1 MPPARRKTRLDLPPR
16 LYAKHG
22 SYYYVTRGNKWINL
36 GKDLTAARIKW
47 AELENGHGAAVS
59 MADVIDRYLKDI
71 ATQKAPATL
80 AGNQIEAAT
89 LRAVFGHMPPTDLT
103 PAGIH
108 DFMIARGK
116 TSQVRANRERS
127 LLHAIL
133 RYAVLWGHIDR
144 NPVGDVP
151 RFAEAPRTRYV
162 TDDEF
167 LAVRAIAP
175 LLVQCMMDL
184 ALLTAQR
191 SQDLL
196 SIQRGQIGGAG
207 IVFSPAKTARRK
219 PVKICI
225 EWSEQLRTVVDTL
238 KGLKRPFA
246 SLYLITSADG
256 TRLTESGWK
265 TAWQRTINKAM
276 AENLIGERF
285 HFHDLRAKAVTDMEL
300 AGGNAQSITGHASR
314 QMIERVYQRMQTT
327 QVAALRAP
335 SSD

>member
-16 LYAKHG
+16 LYEKHG
-22 SYYYVTRGNKWINL
+22 AYYYVTRDNRWL
-36 GKDLTAARIKW
+36 RLSKDLAEARVKW
-47 AELENGHGAAVS
+47 AEIENGFAPAITLER
-59 MADVIDRYLKDI
+59 VIDKYLAEV

-80 AGNQIEAAT
+80 AGNKIEAQT
-89 LRAVFGHMPPTDLT
+89 LRAVFGHMPPADIT
-103 PAGIH
+103 PADIH
-108 DFMIARGK
+108 AFMIERGK

-133 RYAVLWGHIDR
+133 RYAVLWGHLDR

-151 RFAEAPRTRYV
+151 RFAEPPRVRYV

-167 LAVRAIAP
+167 LAVRGIAP

-196 SIQRGQIGGAG
+196 SLRKDQITEAG
-207 IVFSPAKTARRK
+207 LVFQPAKTARRK
-219 PVKICI
+219 PVKICV
-225 EWSEQLRTVVDTL
+225 EWSEQLRQVVATL

-246 SLYLITSADG
+246 SVYLVTSADG
-256 TRLTESGWK
+256 TRLSESGWK
-265 TAWQRTINKAM
+265 TAWQRTMNKAVEEKKV
-276 AENLIGERF
+276 AERF

-300 AGGNAQSITGHASR
+300 AGQNAQTITGHASR
-314 QMIERVYQRMQTT
+314 QMIDRVYRRLSQTN
-327 QVAALRAP
+327 VGALRVP
-335 SSD
+335 SS

>member
-16 LYAKHG
+16 MYAKHG
-22 SYYYVTRGNKWINL
+22 AYYYVTRANKWINL
-36 GKDLTAARIKW
+36 GKDLTEARVKW
-47 AELENGHGAAVS
+47 AELENGHGAPVTLGA
-59 MADVIDRYLKDI
+59 VIDKYLAEI

-80 AGNQIEAAT
+80 AGNKLEAET
-89 LRAVFGHMPPTDLT
+89 LRAVFGHMPPADIT
-103 PAGIH
+103 PADIH
-108 DFMIARGK
+108 GYMIERGK

-127 LLHAIL
+127 LLHSVM
-133 RYAVLWGHIDR
+133 RYAVLWGHLDR

-175 LLVQCMMDL
+175 VLVQCMMDL

-196 SIQRGQIGGAG
+196 SIQRGQITEAG
-207 IVFSPAKTARRK
+207 IIFQPAKTARRK
-219 PVKICI
+219 PVKICV
-225 EWSEQLRTVVDTL
+225 EWSDQLRSVVDTL
-238 KGLKRPFA
+238 KSLKRPIR
-246 SLYLITSADG
+246 SVHLITSADG
-256 TRLTESGWK
+256 TRLSESGWK
-265 TAWQRTINKAM
+265 TAWQRTMNKAM
-276 AENLIGERF
+276 EDGVITERF

-314 QMIERVYQRMQTT
+314 QMIERVYQRLQATR
-327 QVAALRAP
+327 VGALRAP
-335 SSD
+335 SS